1 MLSHAVKP
9 LHIVFAII
17 AIILSVVALVVN
29 HPNINNGFL
38 LTINVLLWAL
48 SVVSIYLFMKSLQTK
63 RAQNSLTA
71 INGGVMLKLFA
82 LAVFIPLYHVVIAK
96 LPIASLL
103 LAAALYIIY
112 TAIHIRVMLAINNA
126 NK

>member
-17 AIILSVVALVVN
+17 AIILSVVALLVN